1 MDTVDLR
8 ALIGEVGR
16 RADGSPLDQIEA
28 ALAASDELQSR
39 ADDLVGH
46 FVTHARQ
53 AGCSWTE
60 IGQRLG
66 VSKQA
71 ARQRFTRPA
80 ASASGELTEQPML
93 PACRQA
99 ARREAAADGA
109 AEVGTHHQLVG
120 LFEDGAAA
128 AIMEKLG
135 LRRDSVREAAHALF
149 PADREPSTPATPGTP
164 GTPATSA
171 TSGTPAADGAE
182 LPPESVAAREALVG
196 ALSLARRAGCRY
208 VGTEH
213 LLGALALDP
222 GSRARRVL
230 IQLDASIPAIKRELE
245 CYISPSRRRR
255 RGGKGRDHS
264 CSFCGQAED
273 SGVALVAGPGV
284 WICSECVALAG
295 EILDERE
302 TAAARRRA

>member
-1 MDTVDLR
+1 MDTVDLP
-8 ALIGEVGR
+8 ALIGEIGR
-16 RADGSPLDQIEA
+16 RADSSPLDQIEA
-28 ALAASDELQSR
+28 ALAVSDELQSR

-60 IGQRLG
+60 IGRRLG

-80 ASASGELTEQPML
+80 ASAPGDLTEQPML
-93 PACRQA
+93 LACLQA

-128 AIMEKLG
+128 AVMEKLG
-135 LRRDSVREAAHALF
+135 LRRDRVREAAHALF
-149 PADREPSTPATPGTP
+149 PAAPEPRTPSTPGTSTA
-164 GTPATSA
+164 G
-171 TSGTPAADGAE
+171 GAE
-182 LPPESVAAREALVG
+182 LPPESVAAREALAG

-208 VGTEH
+208 AGTEH

-230 IQLDASIPAIKRELE
+230 IQLDVSIPAIKRELE
-245 CYISPSRRRR
+245 CYISPSRQRRW
-255 RGGKGRDHS
+255 RGKSRDHS
-264 CSFCGQAED
+264 CSFCGKAED
-273 SGVALVAGPGV
+273 SGGALVAGPGV
-284 WICSECVALAG
+284 WICGECVALAG
-295 EILDERE
+295 EILDER
-302 TAAARRRA
+302 TGARH

>member
-1 MDTVDLR
+1 MDTVDLP
-8 ALIGEVGR
+8 ALIAEVSR
-16 RADGSPLDQIEA
+16 RADGSPLDRIEA
-28 ALAASDELQSR
+28 ALAVSDELQAV

-53 AGCSWTE
+53 EGCSWTD

-71 ARQRFTRPA
+71 ARQRFARR
-80 ASASGELTEQPML
+80 SAGAPGELTEQPRL
-93 PACRQA
+93 LACQEA
-99 ARREAAADGA
+99 ACREAAADGA
-109 AEVGTHHQLVG
+109 TEVGTHHQLVG

-128 AIMEKLG
+128 AIMEKAG
-135 LRRDSVREAAHALF
+135 LRRDAVREAAHALF
-149 PADREPSTPATPGTP
+149 PAAGESSVPDAPRAEGS
-164 GTPATSA
+164 
-171 TSGTPAADGAE
+171 E
-182 LPPESVAAREALVG
+182 LPPESAGAREAQAG
-196 ALSLARRAGCRY
+196 AVSLARRAGCCY

-230 IQLDASIPAIKRELE
+230 IQLDADIPAIKRELE

-255 RGGKGRDHS
+255 RRAKGGDQR
-264 CSFCGQAED
+264 CSFCGKAKD

-284 WICSECVALAG
+284 WICAECVALAG
-295 EILDERE
+295 EVLDER
-302 TAAARRRA
+302 AGARA

>member
-1 MDTVDLR
+1 MDAVNLP
-8 ALIGEVGR
+8 ALIGDVAR

-60 IGQRLG
+60 IGRRLG

-71 ARQRFTRPA
+71 ARQRFTRQPA
-80 ASASGELTEQPML
+80 GAPGQLAEKPML
-93 PACRQA
+93 LACRQA

-135 LRRDSVREAAHALF
+135 LRREGVREAAHALF
-149 PADREPSTPATPGTP
+149 PAAGELGTPGTP
-164 GTPATSA
+164 GASI
-171 TSGTPAADGAE
+171 ADGAE
-182 LPPESVAAREALVG
+182 LPPESAAAREAVAG
-196 ALSLARRAGCRY
+196 ALSLARRAGSGY

-230 IQLDASIPAIKRELE
+230 IQLDVSIPAIKRELE
-245 CYISPSRRRR
+245 CYVSPSRRRR
-255 RGGKGRDHS
+255 RRGKGRDQC
-264 CSFCGQAED
+264 CSFCGKAED

-284 WICSECVALAG
+284 WICAECVALAG
-295 EILDERE
+295 EILDERVP
-302 TAAARRRA
+302 ARR